1 MRIAV
6 DIVLIIASSF
16 HVDHEQVDCVPVGE
30 PEYDEVIEEYEEE
43 LFAQEGA
50 QEPVGIDLADPAPA
64 QGKPWCITP
73 IFK

>member
-6 DIVLIIASSF
+6 AVVLIIASSF
-16 HVDHEQVDCVPVGE
+16 HVDHEQVDFVRVGE

-50 QEPVGIDLADPAPA
+50 
-64 QGKPWCITP
+64 
-73 IFK
+73 